1 MLTGWLSCLYCSP
14 RASIVV
20 KLLLYNFF
28 YSPLFQVDLVA
39 EEEVVTFVC
48 SLDLVSHTV
57 PRVLWLV
64 HQRLNR

>member
-14 RASIVV
+14 QAAVVV
-20 KLLLYNFF
+20 KLLLYNFL

-39 EEEVVTFVC
+39 EEEVVKLIC
-48 SLDLVSHTV
+48 SLCPVSCTV